1 MSNAF
6 SVVHVVATYAYFMAI
21 MYGRSNLNNNVF
33 AERVKNK
40 STEKIQDPAVIRIL
54 DLLNTS
60 QMLLPTWTFGRGAED
75 KLHKQHCL
83 EASAPIDTHCLKAR
97 LN

>member
-1 MSNAF
+1 
-6 SVVHVVATYAYFMAI
+6 MAI

-60 QMLLPTWTFGRGAED
+60 QMLLPTWTSGRGAED
-75 KLHKQHCL
+75 KLHVHKQHCL
-83 EASAPIDTHCLKAR
+83 EASAPIDTHSSSQG
-97 LN
+97 

>member
-21 MYGRSNLNNNVF
+21 MYGRSNLNNVF

-40 STEKIQDPAVIRIL
+40 STEKKIQDPAVIRTL

-60 QMLLPTWTFGRGAED
+60 QMLLPTWTSGRGAED
-75 KLHKQHCL
+75 KLHVHKQHCL
-83 EASAPIDTHCLKAR
+83 EASAPIDTHSSSQG
-97 LN
+97 

>member
-1 MSNAF
+1 
-6 SVVHVVATYAYFMAI
+6 MAI

-60 QMLLPTWTFGRGAED
+60 QMLLPTWTSGRGAED

-83 EASAPIDTHCLKAR
+83 ETSAPIDTHSLKAR